1 MDARDEAVS
10 GNRAVSGKGTVA
22 NRPTIYEVAESAG
35 VSPATV
41 HRALRGYTT
50 VTAATRD
57 RVLKAA
63 AAVGFKP
70 NRAASSLSSKRPLR
84 ISVNTISPAT
94 NRLKGPTNFWN
105 EVRAGIE
112 EERASLDIQNVEIE
126 SRTYPR
132 LDASETNAFKAALKA
147 GVDGIIAFP
156 GNAEA
161 LGPLLKRAQ
170 ESNVPVVMV
179 ATDAP
184 GTGRLAVSKID
195 ASASGALAADLMGR
209 FVHRPGTLGV
219 TLFNE
224 SIREHARKYA
234 SFVQTIRT
242 LHPALRVEAPITD
255 QDQYQRAY
263 DECAALIRRRSDLAG
278 IYVTTENS
286 LPVIAAVR
294 DAGLIGEVTIIT
306 TDLFPALVTHVRSGT
321 VAASIFQR
329 PRTQGRTAF
338 RLLYNYLSD
347 RTSPV
352 RDVTF
357 APHLVMRGNLEFFL
371 RGEHSP
377 NGKASQSA
385 EIPLDPD

>member
-1 MDARDEAVS
+1 
-10 GNRAVSGKGTVA
+10 VA
-22 NRPTIYEVAESAG
+22 KRPTIYEVAKTAG

-41 HRALRGYTT
+41 HRALRGYAT
-50 VTAATRD
+50 VAEETRE

-63 AAVGFKP
+63 ASIGFKP
-70 NRAASSLSSKRPLR
+70 NLAASSLSSKRALR

-94 NRLKGPTNFWN
+94 NRLKGATNFWN

-112 EERASLDIQNVEIE
+112 EERASLDIPNVEID
-126 SRTYPR
+126 SRTYPG
-132 LDASETNAFKAALKA
+132 LDASETNAFEAALEA

-170 ESNVPVVMV
+170 ERNVPVVMV

-184 GTGRLAVSKID
+184 GSGRLAVSKID

-224 SIREHARKYA
+224 SIREHSRKYE
-234 SFVQTIRT
+234 SFVRTIRA
-242 LHPALRVEAPITD
+242 LHPALHVEAPITD
-255 QDQYQRAY
+255 QDLYQRSY
-263 DECAALIRRRSDLAG
+263 DGCAALIRRCPDLAG
-278 IYVTTENS
+278 LYVTTENS

-294 DAGLIGEVTIIT
+294 DAGLVGKVTLIT
-306 TDLFPALVTHVRSGT
+306 TDLFPALVTHVRSGA

-338 RLLYNYLSD
+338 RLLYRYLND

-357 APHLVMRGNLEFFL
+357 APHLVMRGNLDFFL
-371 RGEHSP
+371 RNDRSP
-377 NGKASQSA
+377 NGKTPLPA
-385 EIPLDPD
+385 ELPSEPD